1 MFINQFFLFL
11 LLLPKSIYEKMG
23 VNTRHLKAILTTKL
37 MMDDRRPPSIQ
48 QRQKRKN
55 AKPIKWATLGT
66 MFLSAFLGLFFI
78 ISFFISKDVITQFFL
93 FFSFFIFLLASTL
106 ISDFTNVLI
115 DIRDNAIILPK
126 PINDKTFL
134 LARLLHIIIHVSK
147 MVLPMALPSL
157 ITVGMI
163 YGSWG
168 VIALIFLIPPV
179 TLFTIFLINAIYIL
193 ILKVS
198 TPEKF
203 KNIISYFQI
212 IFAVAIYGSYQIV
225 PRMINMSAFKNY
237 HFPQTSI
244 SLLAPPFWFAG
255 SWEFLYHQNYTII
268 IICAFILSIVMPAL
282 SIWVVIK
289 YFAPSFN
296 QKLAMISGSDAAET
310 IHASKTNTVVNQK
323 PFAEILSNLF
333 TQKGAER
340 MGFLHAWYITS
351 RSRDFKMRVYPAIG
365 YLLVYMIIMILQSK
379 KGAIE
384 ELQNQTIGGKFIF
397 LGGIYFISFVIIQA
411 LTQIKYSDKY
421 KASFIFYTSPIAI
434 PGHIISGAV
443 KATILKFYMP
453 LALCVCSLGVAIM
466 GINILPNLLLGM
478 SNQLCICFLIAY
490 VSFVEM
496 PFSRTESITVKTGSF
511 IRGIISMVIPLI
523 LATLHFFIY
532 NYLIAVL
539 ILLVL
544 SMIAV
549 WLVAGSVYN
558 KTWSNLK
565 VGYQD

>member
-1 MFINQFFLFL
+1 MFINNFFLYI
-11 LLLPKSIYEKMG
+11 LLLPKSIYERMG
-23 VNTRHLKAILTTKL
+23 VNTHHLKAILTTKL

-48 QRQKRKN
+48 QRQRKQST
-55 AKPIKWATLGT
+55 KPIKWATLGT
-66 MFLSAFLGLFFI
+66 MVLSAFLGLFFI
-78 ISFFISKDVITQFFL
+78 IAFFITKDAITQFFL

-106 ISDFTNVLI
+106 ITDFTNVLI

-147 MVLPMALPSL
+147 LVLPMTLPGF
-157 ITVGMI
+157 ITVGI
-163 YGSWG
+163 KYGSWG

-179 TLFTIFLINAIYIL
+179 TLFTIFLINALYLL

-212 IFAVAIYGSYQIV
+212 IFAIAIYGSYQIV
-225 PRMINMSAFKNY
+225 PRIINKSVFENY
-237 HFPQTSI
+237 LFPQTGV

-255 SWEFLYHQNYTII
+255 SWEFLYNHNYSVV

-282 SIWVVIK
+282 SIWVVIN

-310 IHASKTNTVVNQK
+310 LNPEKAISTSNQK
-323 PFAEILSNLF
+323 TFAETLANLL
-333 TQKGAER
+333 TKKGAER

-379 KGAIE
+379 KGALE
-384 ELQNQTIGGKFIF
+384 ELQNQTVGGKFIF
-397 LGGIYFISFVIIQA
+397 LGGIYFISFVILQA
-411 LTQIKYSDKY
+411 LNQIKYSDKY
-421 KASFIFYTSPIAI
+421 KASSIFYTSPIAI

-443 KATILKFYMP
+443 KATILKFYIP
-453 LALCVCSLGVAIM
+453 LALGVCSLGVAIM
-466 GINILPNLLLGM
+466 GIKILPNLLLGM

-496 PFSRTESITVKTGSF
+496 PFSRTESITVKSGSF
-511 IRGIISMVIPLI
+511 IRGIISMLIPLI
-523 LATLHFFIY
+523 LASLHFLIY
-532 NYLIAVL
+532 NYIIAIL

-549 WLVAGSVYN
+549 WFVAGSVYN